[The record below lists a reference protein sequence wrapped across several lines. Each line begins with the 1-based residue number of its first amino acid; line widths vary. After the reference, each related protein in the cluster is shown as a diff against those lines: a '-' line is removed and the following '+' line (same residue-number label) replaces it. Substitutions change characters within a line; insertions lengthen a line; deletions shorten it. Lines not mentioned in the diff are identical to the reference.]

1 MIKAQ
6 VKELVLLRVSKGWN
20 QAELAKNSGLAPS
33 TITKIEQGSN
43 VSAKSAKKIADAL
56 QVEVRDISL
65 QWQKIIRNASNKQGG
80 KNHD

>member
-6 VKELVLLRVSKGWN
+6 VKELVLLRASKGWN

-56 QVEVRDISL
+56 QVEVRDIFTVA
-65 QWQKIIRNASNKQGG
+65 NDN
-80 KNHD
+80 